1 MSNTL
6 DPDLKENVR
15 LLGNLLSD
23 VIEQDLGTAFIDKIV
38 NIRTLAKQA
47 RAEQAHPADLIE
59 YLQHLPDDDI
69 TPITRAFNQ
78 FLNLANIAEQYHD
91 VIRGR
96 RNDGEAFLQQLDHMI
111 LDMGSH
117 LSNDEILQTLNQL
130 DIQLVLTAHPT
141 EVTRR
146 TLIGKY
152 EHILNALN
160 GLDTQ
165 PFEYERKQIL
175 DNLKRVVAEIWYTDE
190 IRQQRPTPEDEANW
204 GFAVIEGALWHAI
217 PRF

>member
-23 VIEQDLGTAFIDKIV
+23 VIEQDLGAAFIDKIV

-47 RAEQAHPADLIE
+47 RAQDTHPADLIE
-59 YLQHLPDDDI
+59 YLQGLADDDI

-96 RNDGEAFLQQLDHMI
+96 RNDGEAFLQQLDNVI
-111 LDMGSH
+111 QEMGSK
-117 LSNDEILQTLNQL
+117 LSNEEIETKLNEL
-130 DIQLVLTAHPT
+130 NIQHIDWEVRANPQCTQWLRHP
-141 EVTRR
+141 
-146 TLIGKY
+146 
-152 EHILNALN
+152 A
-160 GLDTQ
+160 
-165 PFEYERKQIL
+165 F
-175 DNLKRVVAEIWYTDE
+175 
-190 IRQQRPTPEDEANW
+190 
-204 GFAVIEGALWHAI
+204 
-217 PRF
+217 